1 MLVLKH
7 GNLIHHKTEGR
18 IECMDMAEDCKAQG
32 ARTF

>member
-7 GNLIHHKTEGR
+7 GNLIHQETEGR
-18 IECMDMAEDCKAQG
+18 IEPMDMAEDYKAQG